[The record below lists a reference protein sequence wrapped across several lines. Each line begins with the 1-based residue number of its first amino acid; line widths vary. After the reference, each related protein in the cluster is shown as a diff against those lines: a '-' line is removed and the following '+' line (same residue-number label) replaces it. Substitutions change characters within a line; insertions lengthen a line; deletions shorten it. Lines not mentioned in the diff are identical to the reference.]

1 MASKE
6 IQKKYAGKKLDT
18 TNLDR
23 FFFHSGVNI
32 AQLEDMYYGWVLHLP
47 LKSLNCQTGCQAF
60 TVILLLNYKSTS
72 S

>member
-32 AQLEDMYYGWVLHLP
+32 AQLEDMYYAGFY
-47 LKSLNCQTGCQAF
+47 TF
-60 TVILLLNYKSTS
+60 F
-72 S
+72 